1 MKKRIISC
9 ILTALILASVLP
21 ANAFADSS
29 VIHRQIHI
37 NPLYK
42 DVVDQKQLFST
53 LNGAPRLYS
62 DTQPQEAGSADEA
75 AVILRKGME
84 NREARIAIRC
94 PVDAITPTDG
104 ILDEI
109 VEKAMEETG
118 VSYSRRLHPLD
129 ICRLERKLFV
139 GK

>member
-9 ILTALILASVLP
+9 ILTVLILASVLP

-62 DTQPQEAGSADEA
+62 DTQP
-75 AVILRKGME
+75 
-84 NREARIAIRC
+84 
-94 PVDAITPTDG
+94 
-104 ILDEI
+104 
-109 VEKAMEETG
+109 
-118 VSYSRRLHPLD
+118 
-129 ICRLERKLFV
+129 
-139 GK
+139 

>member
-9 ILTALILASVLP
+9 ILTVLILASVLP

-75 AVILRKGME
+75 AVIGHGKSRSENSDSLSCRCDHADRWDTGRDRRKSDGG
-84 NREARIAIRC
+84 NRR
-94 PVDAITPTDG
+94 
-104 ILDEI
+104 
-109 VEKAMEETG
+109 
-118 VSYSRRLHPLD
+118 SYSRRLHPLD

>member
-9 ILTALILASVLP
+9 ILTVLILASVLP

-53 LNGAPRLYS
+53 LNRGCIRTLSRKRPGAPMKRLLYC
-62 DTQPQEAGSADEA
+62 ARAWKIA
-75 AVILRKGME
+75 K
-84 NREARIAIRC
+84 RE
-94 PVDAITPTDG
+94 
-104 ILDEI
+104 
-109 VEKAMEETG
+109 
-118 VSYSRRLHPLD
+118 
-129 ICRLERKLFV
+129 
-139 GK
+139 